1 MIQLIMT
8 QNFTNNEDNN
18 ESENGVENGIEY
30 DIESDSESERDY
42 DSDYYEDVV
51 YNYDTI
57 SATKYNIIL
66 CELYN
71 DKIHGK
77 TNNYVNKH
85 YLLIN
90 KIKKLDTDFI
100 NSMTKTLNKDY
111 IERQQQI
118 LPHKFIKNYQNMVTS
133 PNYIKPEIGQVI
145 NLESGHSVCII
156 KTMWLKVIQRTW
168 KKVYKTRTQIIK
180 RRCCFQSLK
189 CREITGYWPDSCR
202 YLPSLQGM
210 LRLRY

>member
-1 MIQLIMT
+1 
-8 QNFTNNEDNN
+8 
-18 ESENGVENGIEY
+18 
-30 DIESDSESERDY
+30 
-42 DSDYYEDVV
+42 
-51 YNYDTI
+51 
-57 SATKYNIIL
+57 
-66 CELYN
+66 
-71 DKIHGK
+71 
-77 TNNYVNKH
+77 
-85 YLLIN
+85 
-90 KIKKLDTDFI
+90 
-100 NSMTKTLNKDY
+100 
-111 IERQQQI
+111 
-118 LPHKFIKNYQNMVTS
+118 MVTS